1 MPPKKKK
8 GTPESNCCTFC
19 GVPADVEPN
28 LIEFQGDY
36 ICPRC
41 LRDQEQMLQTALEN
55 IGTLRTEAARTTRAS
70 HARSPKDLF
79 DPDLDNAASPK
90 LTQPSKKVPSPKE
103 IKEFLDNYVV
113 GQTETKRI
121 ISVAVHNH
129 YKRIFG
135 NTTAAAMREFDDV
148 EIEKSNIL
156 LLGPTG
162 SGKTL
167 IARTLARMLDVPFAI
182 ADATTLTEAGY
193 VGEDVENILLSL
205 LQSAGMDIQKAQHGI
220 VFVDEIDKIG
230 RRTDNVSI
238 TRDVSG
244 EGVQQAL
251 LKILEGTV
259 ARVPPGGGRKHPEQR
274 YIEIETK
281 NILFICGG
289 AFVGLD
295 NIMKRRADKRHFGF
309 TNADEAAL
317 ALKKKHVP
325 SLKPE
330 PEDLIHYGL
339 IPEFVGRLPV
349 VSVLASLSEEDLVH
363 ILTKPRNCLVS
374 QYRKLFAMDN
384 IDLQFEDDAI
394 QAMAKEALKRNTGAR
409 GLRSIMEELMIDVMY
424 DASSL
429 ENKSKKTKLVIT
441 ATMVNAQLSHEAQL
455 VDLIK
460 GA

>member
-1 MPPKKKK
+1 
-8 GTPESNCCTFC
+8 
-19 GVPADVEPN
+19 
-28 LIEFQGDY
+28 
-36 ICPRC
+36 
-41 LRDQEQMLQTALEN
+41 
-55 IGTLRTEAARTTRAS
+55 
-70 HARSPKDLF
+70 
-79 DPDLDNAASPK
+79 
-90 LTQPSKKVPSPKE
+90 
-103 IKEFLDNYVV
+103 
-113 GQTETKRI
+113 
-121 ISVAVHNH
+121 
-129 YKRIFG
+129 
-135 NTTAAAMREFDDV
+135 
-148 EIEKSNIL
+148 
-156 LLGPTG
+156 
-162 SGKTL
+162 
-167 IARTLARMLDVPFAI
+167 
-182 ADATTLTEAGY
+182 
-193 VGEDVENILLSL
+193 
-205 LQSAGMDIQKAQHGI
+205 
-220 VFVDEIDKIG
+220 
-230 RRTDNVSI
+230 
-238 TRDVSG
+238 
-244 EGVQQAL
+244 
-251 LKILEGTV
+251 
-259 ARVPPGGGRKHPEQR
+259 
-274 YIEIETK
+274 
-281 NILFICGG
+281 
-289 AFVGLD
+289 
-295 NIMKRRADKRHFGF
+295 MKRRADKRHFGF